1 MKRDRSLALFE
12 TAQNLFPGGVNSPV
26 RAFKAVG
33 GSPVFLA
40 RAQGAYVWDADGNR
54 YIDFMGS
61 WGPMI
66 LGHADPDVHAAIVE
80 AAAQGTSF
88 GASTEREIL
97 LGEAIRQ
104 AFPSMQRMRFVS
116 SGTEATMSALRLARG
131 FTGRQKII
139 KTEGAYHGHADMLL
153 VSAGSGAA
161 TLGIPGSA
169 GVPDAAVADTLLA
182 PFNDVAALEAVFS
195 ASPGQVAALIL
206 EPVPGNM
213 GLVHP
218 KPGYLQAA
226 RELCDKHGALLIFDE
241 VITGFRVGPGGAQK
255 LFGVKPDL
263 TCLGKIVGG
272 GLPMGAYG
280 GRSDIM
286 SKISPE
292 GPVYQAG
299 TLSGNPL
306 AMAAGL
312 AAVKKL
318 NQALYDRIDALGARL
333 EAGVNQAIAE
343 TGTAARVQRLGSA
356 FTVFFTTNPVVDF
369 ATAKAADAAKF
380 GRFFNLLLDRGVY
393 LVPAQLEAGFVS
405 GAHTEADVDAFV
417 AAAREAF
424 VALQQ

>member
-12 TAQNLFPGGVNSPV
+12 TAQTLFPGGVNSPV

-33 GSPVFLA
+33 GSPVFLS

-97 LGEAIRQ
+97 LGQAIRE
-104 AFPSMQRMRFVS
+104 AFPSMERMRFVS

-169 GVPDAAVADTLLA
+169 GVTDAAVADTLLC
-182 PFNDVAALEAVFS
+182 PFNDEAALEAVFL
-195 ASPGQVAALIL
+195 ANPGQVAALIL

-213 GLVHP
+213 GLVP
-218 KPGYLQAA
+218 PRPGYLEAA
-226 RELCDKHGALLIFDE
+226 RRLCDAHGALLIFDE

-255 LFGVKPDL
+255 HFGIRPDL

-280 GRSDIM
+280 GRRDIM
-286 SKISPE
+286 SKIAPE

-318 NQALYDRIDALGARL
+318 TPALYQRLDTLGARV
-333 EAGVNQAIAE
+333 EAGLNAAIAE
-343 TGTAARVQRLGSA
+343 TGTPARVQRLGSA
-356 FTVFFTTNPVVDF
+356 FTLFFTPDAVVDF
-369 ATAKAADAAKF
+369 ASAKRADAAKF
-380 GRFFNLLLDRGVY
+380 GRYFNALLDRGVY
-393 LVPAQLEAGFVS
+393 LVPAQLEAAFVS
-405 GAHTEADVDAFV
+405 AAHTEADVDAFV
-417 AAAREAF
+417 AASRQ
-424 VALQQ
+424 ALETLS